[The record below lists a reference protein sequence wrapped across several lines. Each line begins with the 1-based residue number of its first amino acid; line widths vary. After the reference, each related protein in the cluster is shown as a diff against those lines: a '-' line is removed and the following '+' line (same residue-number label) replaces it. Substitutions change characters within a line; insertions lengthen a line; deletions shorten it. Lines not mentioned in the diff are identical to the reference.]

1 MSAPSVRVEELEP
14 SLVRPGLRERKRQRL
29 RRQIVATSLELFQ
42 ENGFEGTRVVDIVE
56 ALEISQPTFFRYF
69 PSKAAV
75 LYEAASMALEGPL
88 QEVLPRISAECN
100 TATEKL
106 RALVEVYANVIV
118 SQRPLARMITSFS
131 GTETM
136 RGLLCPNAAQ
146 SELSGQYDDGS
157 FWRQF
162 NESPFLTEVLLE
174 GRRTGEFSDQVLI
187 GQLRIMLWSM
197 MFAIV
202 VVWAQEPEPGGDLRS
217 RLLEALDVFLTGLRR
232 QAVAA

>member
-1 MSAPSVRVEELEP
+1 MGAQSIRMEEVEP

-75 LYEAASMALEGPL
+75 LYEAASIALEGPL
-88 QEVLPRISAECN
+88 QEAVPRISRECE

-106 RALVEVYANVIV
+106 RTLVEVYADVIV
-118 SQRPLARMITSFS
+118 SQRQLARMITSFS
-131 GTETM
+131 GTETV
-136 RGLLCPNAAQ
+136 RSLLGPSGGQ

-162 NESPFLTEVLLE
+162 NESPCLTEVLLE
-174 GRRTGEFSDQVLI
+174 GRATGEFSDQVPI
-187 GQLRIMLWSM
+187 AQLRIMLWSM

-202 VVWAQEPEPGGDLRS
+202 AVWAQEPEPGGDLRS

-232 QAVAA
+232 QAAAA

>member
-1 MSAPSVRVEELEP
+1 MGAPSVRIEELEP
-14 SLVRPGLRERKRQRL
+14 SVVRPGLRERKRQRL
-29 RRQIVATSLELFQ
+29 RRQIVETSLELFQ

-75 LYEAASMALEGPL
+75 LYEAASLALEGPL
-88 QEVLPRISAECN
+88 GEAIPRIYSDC
-100 TATEKL
+100 TSATEKL
-106 RALVEVYANVIV
+106 RALIEVYADVIV
-118 SQRPLARMITSFS
+118 LQRPLARMITSFS

-146 SELSGQYDDGS
+146 SELGGQYDDGS

-162 NESPFLTEVLLE
+162 NESPFLTEVLRE
-174 GRRTGEFSDQVLI
+174 GRRTGEFSDQVPI
-187 GQLRIMLWSM
+187 AQLRIMLWSM
-197 MFAIV
+197 TFAIV

-217 RLLEALDVFLTGLRR
+217 RLLEALEVFLTGLRR
-232 QAVAA
+232 SAAD

>member
-1 MSAPSVRVEELEP
+1 MGAPSVRIEELEP
-14 SLVRPGLRERKRQRL
+14 SVVRPGLRERKRQRL
-29 RRQIVATSLELFQ
+29 RRQIVETSLELFQ

-75 LYEAASMALEGPL
+75 LYEAASLALEGPL
-88 QEVLPRISAECN
+88 GEAIPRIYGDCKS
-100 TATEKL
+100 ATEKL
-106 RALVEVYANVIV
+106 RALIEVYADVIV

-146 SELSGQYDDGS
+146 SELGGQYDDGS

-162 NESPFLTEVLLE
+162 NESPFLTEVLRE
-174 GRRTGEFSDQVLI
+174 GRRTGEFSDQVPI
-187 GQLRIMLWSM
+187 AQLRIMLWSM
-197 MFAIV
+197 TFAIV
-202 VVWAQEPEPGGDLRS
+202 VVWAQEPDPGGDLRA
-217 RLLEALDVFLTGLRR
+217 RLLEALEVFLTGLRR
-232 QAVAA
+232 SAAD